1 MLWYTREDNV
11 SLSISSSAFRDG
23 EKIPARY
30 TCEGRNVSPPLQW
43 GEPPAG
49 TVSFVLV
56 VDDPDAPSGT
66 FTHWVL
72 FNIPVGVRRLN
83 ENIPRQERLQ
93 NGAWHGKTDYGTL
106 GYGGPCPPRGPV
118 HHYRFTIY
126 ALDKMLD
133 LKAGASQKQLL
144 EAAKGRILAQGQLT
158 GLYQR

>member
-1 MLWYTREDNV
+1 M

-30 TCEGRNVSPPLQW
+30 TCEGLNVSPPLQW
-43 GEPPAG
+43 GEPPSGA
-49 TVSFVLV
+49 VSFALI

-72 FNIPVGVRRLN
+72 FNIPVSVRRLD

-118 HHYRFTIY
+118 HHYRFTVY

-133 LKAGASQKQLL
+133 LKAGTSPKQLL
-144 EAAKGRILAQGQLT
+144 EAMKGRILAQGQLT